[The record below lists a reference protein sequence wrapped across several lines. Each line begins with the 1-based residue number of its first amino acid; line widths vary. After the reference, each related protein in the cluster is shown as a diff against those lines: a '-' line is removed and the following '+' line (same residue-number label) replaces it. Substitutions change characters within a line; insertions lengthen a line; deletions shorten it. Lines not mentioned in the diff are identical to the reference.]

1 MAIHIRRRE
10 LIAALGATAT
20 WPLMARAQ
28 QPKTPVIGFLS
39 SGSQRSDVWRLVAF
53 RRGLGEIGYVDGRNV
68 VSEFRWADEQYDR
81 LPALAA
87 ELARSQPA
95 VIVAAGGPA
104 AALAAKAASTTLPI
118 VFAIAGDPVKLGLVV
133 SVNRPGGNVTGVSTL
148 FSSVVAK
155 QLETLH
161 EMLPKA
167 TLIGCLVNPKNPNA
181 VTGTREA
188 QEAARTLGLSLQFGN
203 AGTEREIDTAFAIL
217 VQGRVE
223 ALVVITDP
231 FFNSLP
237 DQLAALAARHALPAI
252 YPYREFAAAGGLIS
266 YGGNLTEPWYLAG
279 AYAGRILKGETP
291 AELPVQ
297 QLTKVELVLNLKTAK
312 TLGLSFPITLLGRAD
327 EAIE

>member
-10 LIAALGATAT
+10 LIAALGGTAT

-181 VTGTREA
+181 VTGRERRRRPRA
-188 QEAARTLGLSLQFGN
+188 PLG
-203 AGTEREIDTAFAIL
+203 
-217 VQGRVE
+217 
-223 ALVVITDP
+223 
-231 FFNSLP
+231 
-237 DQLAALAARHALPAI
+237 
-252 YPYREFAAAGGLIS
+252 
-266 YGGNLTEPWYLAG
+266 
-279 AYAGRILKGETP
+279 
-291 AELPVQ
+291 
-297 QLTKVELVLNLKTAK
+297 
-312 TLGLSFPITLLGRAD
+312 
-327 EAIE
+327 